1 VNRTVLAIAIICAAL
16 VTGAVFFT
24 LVRRPSETAERPA
37 ASAPAVAVTE
47 PAPPRPSAA
56 GAPSAPRPEPRPERR
71 ASAEP
76 APAPSSAAAEPNAG
90 ILHIDSDVS
99 GAQVFIDR
107 TFVGRAPLT
116 TTVAPG
122 THRLNVSAEGVEG
135 FADTIEVTPGPRDI
149 TVRLREV
156 RLDASLAV
164 VHKHRIGSCSGQL
177 TGTPQ
182 GLRYVTSNKDDGFMA
197 GLSDLERFEVDYLQ
211 KTLRVK
217 LRSGKQYDFTD
228 PDGNADRLFVFHRD
242 VDKAR
247 QRLGKGDT
255 AASN

>member
-1 VNRTVLAIAIICAAL
+1 MNRTVLLIAVACAAL
-16 VTGAVFFT
+16 VTGAAFFV
-24 LVRRPSETAERPA
+24 LVRHQPA
-37 ASAPAVAVTE
+37 ANESVVATAPAS
-47 PAPPRPSAA
+47 P
-56 GAPSAPRPEPRPERR
+56 
-71 ASAEP
+71 EP
-76 APAPSSAAAEPNAG
+76 APARPSPSPAAPAAPKAEPRPDRRVSAEPEPPAPAEAADPSAG
-90 ILHIDSDVS
+90 ILHIDSDVA

-107 TFVGRAPLT
+107 TFVGRVPLT
-116 TTVAPG
+116 TSVTPG
-122 THRLNVSAEGVEG
+122 THRLNVSAEGLDGVAE
-135 FADTIEVTPGPRDI
+135 TIEVTPGPRDI

-164 VHKHRIGSCSGQL
+164 VHKHRLGSCSGQL

-182 GLRYVTSNKDDGFMA
+182 GLRYETSNKEDGFMA
-197 GLSDLERFEVDYLQ
+197 GLNDLEKFEVDYLQ

-228 PDGNADRLFVFHRD
+228 PEGNADRLFVFHRD

-255 AASN
+255 PASD

>member
-1 VNRTVLAIAIICAAL
+1 VNRTVLAIAIVCAAL
-16 VTGAVFFT
+16 VFGAAYFI
-24 LVRRPSETAERPA
+24 LVKPASETAARPA
-37 ASAPAVAVTE
+37 ASAPAAAE
-47 PAPPRPSAA
+47 PAPSRPSAA
-56 GAPSAPRPEPRPERR
+56 ASAPSAPKPEPRPERR

-76 APAPSSAAAEPNAG
+76 APPPAPAAPEATAG

-107 TFVGRAPLT
+107 TLVGRVPLT
-116 TTVAPG
+116 TAVAPG

-135 FADTIEVTPGPRDI
+135 FADTIDVTPGPRDI
-149 TVRLREV
+149 MVRLREV

-164 VHKHRIGSCSGQL
+164 VHKHRVGSCSGQL

-182 GLRYVTSNKDDGFMA
+182 GLRYETSNKDDGFMA
-197 GLSDLERFEVDYLQ
+197 GLNDLEKFEVDYLQ

-255 AASN
+255 PASN

>member
-1 VNRTVLAIAIICAAL
+1 VNRTVLAIAIVCAAL
-16 VTGAVFFT
+16 VVGAAFFI
-24 LVRRPSETAERPA
+24 LVKPPSETAEQPA
-37 ASAPAVAVTE
+37 APAVTE
-47 PAPPRPSAA
+47 PAPARPSAA
-56 GAPSAPRPEPRPERR
+56 ASAPSAPRPEPRSDRR
-71 ASAEP
+71 ASADP
-76 APAPSSAAAEPNAG
+76 APAPAPAPVAPEPAAG

-107 TFVGRAPLT
+107 TLVGRVPLT

-149 TVRLREV
+149 MVRLREV

-164 VHKHRIGSCSGQL
+164 VHKHRLGSCSGQL
-177 TGTPQ
+177 IGTPQ
-182 GLRYVTSNKDDGFMA
+182 GLRYETSNKDDGFMA
-197 GLSDLERFEVDYLQ
+197 GLNDLEKFEVDYLQ

-217 LRSGKQYDFTD
+217 LRSGKQYDFAD

-247 QRLGKGDT
+247 QRLVKGDT
-255 AASN
+255 PASN